1 MLLKVQYY
9 WPLAAEMDTVVQI
22 QKIEESCLSC
32 PLLLRL
38 NNHMGCQIEDTGN
51 GRRQALHW
59 KFMN

>member
-1 MLLKVQYY
+1 MG
-9 WPLAAEMDTVVQI
+9 TVVQI